1 MKVPLFNTT
10 LSRSQV
16 KATNIKNYSSVI
28 AFSKSQLGKQEALVM
43 IRLFFVI
50 RCHCVHTYP
59 SIDARVVVK
68 VSIVF
73 SSRFGGTTRAKNLRH
88 FTMLYVPSVILN
100 LVYQIS
106 ANKAWGS
113 Y

>member
-1 MKVPLFNTT
+1 MFGQLWISISLLT
-10 LSRSQV
+10 LHL
-16 KATNIKNYSSVI
+16 SSLQGLVVI
-28 AFSKSQLGKQEALVM
+28 QLVDVV
-43 IRLFFVI
+43 VI

-106 ANKAWGS
+106 ANKAWDT